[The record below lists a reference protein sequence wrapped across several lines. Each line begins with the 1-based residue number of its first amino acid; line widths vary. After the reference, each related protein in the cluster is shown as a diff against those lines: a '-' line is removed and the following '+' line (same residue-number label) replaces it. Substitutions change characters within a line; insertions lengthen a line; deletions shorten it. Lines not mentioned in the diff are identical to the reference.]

1 MVRNATSAVALY
13 AARLWASFVY
23 VVFSPLLSSTHISL
37 AMASVLL
44 YYCAIRGIPT
54 EVAAPA
60 AAAAAPAAV
69 EEHKPVEPVAEP
81 KQAAPEPTPE
91 PAAPAASGAAKPADD
106 DDVDLFGSDDED
118 DAAQEALREK
128 FLAESEAKKKAKGVI
143 AKSSILFDVKPLDD
157 ETDMAELE
165 RRVREIA
172 LDGLEWKAGKLEDVA
187 YGIQKLVINCHVE
200 DDKVSTDIL
209 EEKLM
214 ELEDLVQSV
223 DVAAF
228 NKVRLAC
235 DATSRLQAQS
245 DTHTARL
252 THVPPPPQL

>member
-1 MVRNATSAVALY
+1 M
-13 AARLWASFVY
+13 
-23 VVFSPLLSSTHISL
+23 
-37 AMASVLL
+37 
-44 YYCAIRGIPT
+44 
-54 EVAAPA
+54 
-60 AAAAAPAAV
+60 
-69 EEHKPVEPVAEP
+69 
-81 KQAAPEPTPE
+81 
-91 PAAPAASGAAKPADD
+91 
-106 DDVDLFGSDDED
+106 FGSDDED

-209 EEKLM
+209 EEKIM

-228 NKVRLAC
+228 NKL
-235 DATSRLQAQS
+235 
-245 DTHTARL
+245 
-252 THVPPPPQL
+252 